1 MVRRVMQKAYF
12 FVLMTLFGCGLSSDD
27 QGIKVFTL
35 TANFSEGLS
44 TWQPDFT
51 GYPASWQ
58 DSVEY
63 ALQWDWVER
72 PAATGH
78 GKALMLS
85 GKNLDEGLFMFIK
98 TEVHGLSPN
107 TEYALVFGVQLA
119 SDASSDIDGTNGSP
133 GKSVYLKAGAST
145 IEPKKIVND
154 GTCAFNLDK
163 GDQESLSGNDM
174 VVLGDIASASGQ
186 YELINR
192 NSSMHPA
199 PFIVRTDAN
208 GRFWLVIGTY
218 SNYHGSTTIY
228 YTEISVLMSVPD

>member
-1 MVRRVMQKAYF
+1 
-12 FVLMTLFGCGLSSDD
+12 MTLFGCGLSSDD

-72 PAATGH
+72 PPLQVTEKPSCFQERILM
-78 GKALMLS
+78 KAFSCSLKQKS
-85 GKNLDEGLFMFIK
+85 
-98 TEVHGLSPN
+98 HGLSPN

-133 GKSVYLKAGAST
+133 GKSVYLSRR
-145 IEPKKIVND
+145 
-154 GTCAFNLDK
+154 
-163 GDQESLSGNDM
+163 
-174 VVLGDIASASGQ
+174 
-186 YELINR
+186 IN
-192 NSSMHPA
+192 N
-199 PFIVRTDAN
+199 
-208 GRFWLVIGTY
+208 
-218 SNYHGSTTIY
+218 
-228 YTEISVLMSVPD
+228 